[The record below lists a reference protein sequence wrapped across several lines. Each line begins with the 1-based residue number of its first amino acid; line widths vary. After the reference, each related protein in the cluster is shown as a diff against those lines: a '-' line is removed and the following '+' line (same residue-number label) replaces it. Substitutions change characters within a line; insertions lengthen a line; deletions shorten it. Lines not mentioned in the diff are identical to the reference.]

1 MSHRRSTASSSLKHI
16 RNEQKK
22 QTGKHS
28 QVLRGQQQIEAA
40 LYIAVAIAIEV
51 T

>member
-1 MSHRRSTASSSLKHI
+1 MFYGVLISQTSSQRTEK
-16 RNEQKK
+16 R
-22 QTGKHS
+22 TGKHN

-40 LYIAVAIAIEV
+40 LYIEVAFAVEE

>member
-1 MSHRRSTASSSLKHI
+1 MFYGVPKSLRFSQLI
-16 RNEQKK
+16 EK
-22 QTGKHS
+22 QIGKHN
-28 QVLRGQQQIEAA
+28 QYLRGQQQIEAA